1 MKKNKMHKL
10 DLIFLA
16 GIGVIAILSALIDVF
31 YSKVFP
37 VFSIGSVY
45 YVSYP
50 LLIILLIYSSL
61 KYKEKQD
68 KPEYVRWFMYFI
80 LPFLHIAFII
90 VGFIVGNL
98 LINFFNL

>member
-1 MKKNKMHKL
+1 MKKNKMNKL
-10 DLIFLA
+10 DLIFIV

-61 KYKEKQD
+61 KYKENQD
-68 KPEYVRWFMYFI
+68 KPQYVRWFMFFV

-90 VGFIVGNL
+90 VGFIFANL
-98 LINFFNL
+98 LRNLFNL

>member
-1 MKKNKMHKL
+1 MEKNKMNKL
-10 DLIFLA
+10 DLIFII
-16 GIGVIAILSALIDVF
+16 GIGVIAIVSALIDVF
-31 YSKVFP
+31 YTKVFP

-61 KYKEKQD
+61 KYKENQD
-68 KPEYVRWFMYFI
+68 KPQYVRWFMFFI

-90 VGFIVGNL
+90 VGFIIANL
-98 LINFFNL
+98 LRNLFNL

>member
-10 DLIFLA
+10 DLIFIV
-16 GIGVIAILSALIDVF
+16 GIGAIAILSALIDFF

-50 LLIILLIYSSL
+50 LLIVLLIYSSF

-68 KPEYVRWFMYFI
+68 KPQYVSWLMCFI
-80 LPFLHIAFII
+80 LPFLHIMFVI
-90 VGFIVGNL
+90 VGFIIAIL
-98 LINFFNL
+98 LKNFFNL

>member
-1 MKKNKMHKL
+1 MKKNKMHEL
-10 DLIFLA
+10 DLIFIV
-16 GIGVIAILSALIDVF
+16 GIGVIAILSALIDCF
-31 YSKVFP
+31 YVEVFP

-50 LLIILLIYSSL
+50 LLIVLLIYSSI

-68 KPEYVRWFMYFI
+68 KPEYIKWHMCFI
-80 LPFLHIAFII
+80 LPFIHIAFMI
-90 VGFIVGNL
+90 VGFIIGNL